1 MSKHEKH
8 KMESSTFTI
17 KKAKLKHLA
26 EIRRFVD
33 SEVSALN
40 VHPDIIYN
48 ILLSTSE
55 AITNIILHG
64 YNGEEGLIE
73 IEVKHEDESVAV
85 YIRDE
90 APQFD
95 PTQIPTPDLTLP
107 LEDRPVGGMGVHL
120 IRQFMD
126 RIIYRESPQGGN
138 ELILVKENVIQKTLE
153 E

>member
-17 KKAKLKHLA
+17 KKAKLKHL
-26 EIRRFVD
+26 EDIRRFVD
-33 SEVSALN
+33 SEMSALN
-40 VHPDIIYN
+40 VHPDVTYD
-48 ILLSTSE
+48 ILLSTTE

-73 IEVKHEDESVAV
+73 IEVKHRDDSVAV
-85 YIRDE
+85 YLRDE

-107 LEDRPVGGMGVHL
+107 LEDRPVGGMGIHFNL
-120 IRQFMD
+120 
-126 RIIYRESPQGGN
+126 
-138 ELILVKENVIQKTLE
+138 
-153 E
+153 

>member
-1 MSKHEKH
+1 
-8 KMESSTFTI
+8 MESSTFTI
-17 KKAKLKHLA
+17 KKAKLKHL
-26 EIRRFVD
+26 EDIRRFVD
-33 SEVSALN
+33 SEMSALN
-40 VHPDIIYN
+40 VHPDVTYD
-48 ILLSTSE
+48 ILLSTTE

-73 IEVKHEDESVAV
+73 IEVKHRDDSVAV
-85 YIRDE
+85 YLRDE

-107 LEDRPVGGMGVHL
+107 LEDRPVGGMGIHL

-126 RIIYRESPQGGN
+126 RIVYRESPQGGN